1 MVQGPLRT
9 ADAARRA
16 AALPHYVSSVAP
28 EDLDASVTYDLA
40 WFQVLHRQRARCVA
54 VPWGGDREG
63 ERERGR
69 EGERGMVSC
78 GHVTRARVR
87 WSLITI
93 DHHKICLLSDDHK
106 DLSGLPCEAA
116 LLFRCFYMCAS
127 SSQCLI

>member
-40 WFQVLHRQRARCVA
+40 WFQVLYRQRARCVA
-54 VPWGGDREG
+54 VRWGGEREGGRERGRGRERERGREG

-69 EGERGMVSC
+69 EGERERKRWC
-78 GHVTRARVR
+78 LPVT
-87 WSLITI
+87 
-93 DHHKICLLSDDHK
+93 
-106 DLSGLPCEAA
+106 
-116 LLFRCFYMCAS
+116 
-127 SSQCLI
+127 

>member
-40 WFQVLHRQRARCVA
+40 WFQVLYRQRARCVA
-54 VPWGGDREG
+54 VRWGGRGREGGREGGGERGKEG

-69 EGERGMVSC
+69 EGERERGRERDGVFRLRDP
-78 GHVTRARVR
+78 GTR
-87 WSLITI
+87 
-93 DHHKICLLSDDHK
+93 
-106 DLSGLPCEAA
+106 GLVAD
-116 LLFRCFYMCAS
+116 
-127 SSQCLI
+127 Q

>member
-54 VPWGGDREG
+54 VPWGVGRLGGRERG
-63 ERERGR
+63 REREMERGR
-69 EGERGMVSC
+69 EGEREIMSSGY
-78 GHVTRARVR
+78 VTRARVV
-87 WSLITI
+87 WLLI
-93 DHHKICLLSDDHK
+93 DD
-106 DLSGLPCEAA
+106 GC
-116 LLFRCFYMCAS
+116 
-127 SSQCLI
+127 